1 MRRLLLIGVMGIVG
15 VVPATLQAQRGFG
28 GRMPMRVA
36 PRVGAPVAVPSFRGV
51 PAGGIFVGGRFRR
64 PIFVRPGFRHHHF
77 IFTSNP
83 CFANPFLCSGF
94 FSTPFLLSPPLFWPE
109 TQYVQQPYPVVQQVD
124 DSALRSQI
132 DRLTYEVERL
142 REEQESARAAQQL
155 KPQAQRSAV
164 ESPATILVFR
174 DGHRSEVRNYAI
186 VGQTLW
192 IFTEQRARKVPLSDL
207 DIPATQAANTER
219 GIEFAV
225 PTH

>member
-1 MRRLLLIGVMGIVG
+1 M
-15 VVPATLQAQRGFG
+15 
-28 GRMPMRVA
+28 
-36 PRVGAPVAVPSFRGV
+36 
-51 PAGGIFVGGRFRR
+51 
-64 PIFVRPGFRHHHF
+64 
-77 IFTSNP
+77 
-83 CFANPFLCSGF
+83 
-94 FSTPFLLSPPLFWPE
+94 
-109 TQYVQQPYPVVQQVD
+109 QQPYPVVQQVD

-142 REEQESARAAQQL
+142 REEQESARAAQQP

-164 ESPATILVFR
+164 ESPATVLVFR

-207 DIPATQAANTER
+207 DVSATQAANAER

-225 PTH
+225 PIQ